1 MAALLGRMVMRM
13 RNAGMCK
20 AFSTWAEI
28 AEEARCQKGMLDDV
42 TLRNPV
48 PDEARS
54 SRNPVPDE
62 ARSRRIMQKIARRW
76 TNMVLVTA
84 FNSWAF
90 SLQRCVQVCLIFG
103 DLSKQML
110 DAGKE
115 MDIFSVF
122 AETLQIQLSTI
133 KNGECIIV
141 RLITV

>member
-28 AEEARCQKGMLDDV
+28 AEEARCQKGMLEDV
-42 TLRNPV
+42 TL
-48 PDEARS
+48 
-54 SRNPVPDE
+54 RNPVPDE

-115 MDIFSVF
+115 IDIFSVF

-133 KNGECIIV
+133 KNGEGIIV